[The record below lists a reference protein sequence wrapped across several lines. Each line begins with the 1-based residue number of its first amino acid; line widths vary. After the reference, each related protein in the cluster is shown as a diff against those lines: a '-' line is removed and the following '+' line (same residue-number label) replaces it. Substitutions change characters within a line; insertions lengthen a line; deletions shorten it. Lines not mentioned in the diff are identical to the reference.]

1 MAKIRKKELNQMSKE
16 LLKNTLDE
24 LSKELFKLNA
34 KRAIGTALESPG
46 RIKQI
51 KKTIARI
58 HTIQNKNIKEVNK
71 VR

>member
-1 MAKIRKKELNQMSKE
+1 MNEESLRNTLNELN
-16 LLKNTLDE
+16 
-24 LSKELFKLNA
+24 KELFKLNA

-58 HTIQNKNIKEVNK
+58 YTIQNKTKEVNK
-71 VR
+71 